1 MAEPATPRRIR
12 RAVVVGV
19 IVLIAVWIAYGALM
33 YMLLAGQGP

>member
-1 MAEPATPRRIR
+1 
-12 RAVVVGV
+12 VVGV